1 MLLQYFGE
9 ESADCGHCDVCDEK
23 RADMPDEQ
31 SLQQLQDT
39 LTGQLERGETAPH
52 DLHNLALPARVM
64 KAVTGRM
71 RDEGIL

>member
-1 MLLQYFGE
+1 
-9 ESADCGHCDVCDEK
+9 
-23 RADMPDEQ
+23 MPDEQ

-39 LTGQLERGETAPH
+39 LTGQLERGEVAPH
-52 DLHNLALPARVM
+52 DLHNLSLPARVM